1 MNMLIIVLCVSAMCF
16 FYSLDVFAKDEKAIV
31 HAHVLHTYKF
41 KKPDFP
47 CDDLEVSGYMVGHNH
62 GLPTNPVVTDS
73 GEQQCLVKGLMFNMP
88 GTWKIKISRGNETV
102 RILSFDA
109 L

>member
-1 MNMLIIVLCVSAMCF
+1 MNMLTIVLGLSAMCF
-16 FYSLDVFAKDEKAIV
+16 FSLDVFAKGEEMTV
-31 HAHVLHTYKF
+31 HTHVLHTYKF
-41 KKPDFP
+41 KKPDSP
-47 CDDLEVSGYMVGHNH
+47 CNSLEVSGYMVGHNH

-73 GEQQCLVKGLMFNMP
+73 GEHQCVVKGLMFNMP
-88 GTWKIKISRGNETV
+88 GTWKIKIRRDNETV